1 MPNHTSIRH
10 TAAISAQSEKPTASG
25 RQRGDGRPFRAAGF
39 LIDRGG
45 AGVVQRLTSI
55 RHTAAVL
62 PALME
67 YAQSFQ
73 NHAQGNGLSPL
84 DLLRSLMAMPE
95 EGELHPEFLKSNIHP
110 SRMRS

>member
-1 MPNHTSIRH
+1 MRDGVVDHGFASYK
-10 TAAISAQSEKPTASG
+10 SAQDTM
-25 RQRGDGRPFRAAGF
+25 
-39 LIDRGG
+39 
-45 AGVVQRLTSI
+45 

-95 EGELHPEFLKSNIHP
+95 EGEPHPRFQKPTSIP
-110 SRMRS
+110 SG